1 MIYNINQ
8 STSIATNT
16 MRKFPRKIYSQM
28 LNWKNSSNGKTA
40 LLIEGP
46 RRVGK
51 STIVKEFAQKEY
63 ESYILVDFY
72 TASPEV
78 KQLFEDLSDLN
89 YIFLQLQ
96 LTYKTSLK
104 ERKSCII
111 FDEVQLCPKA
121 RQAIK
126 ALVNDG
132 RYDYIET
139 GSLISIHKNVKN
151 ILIPSEERKL
161 KMYPMDYEEFKWALG
176 DNTTIPLL
184 KKIYDSKKLIGQ
196 AACRKMLRDFRLYML
211 VGGMPQAVE
220 SYIETND
227 FSAVDS
233 VKRDIL
239 SLYEDDFR
247 KIDPTGKISAIFD
260 SIPAQ
265 LMSNTSRYH
274 ISSVLA
280 GNRANTV
287 LEQLAQL
294 EDSGTVLISHHTND
308 PNSGM
313 AQHKDLAKFKLFL
326 ADTGLFVTLA
336 FKDKSFTS
344 NEIYTRLLNDKLQ
357 ANLGYLYENIV
368 AQTLSAHGH
377 ELYYHTFIGSNARLS
392 VDDTNVEID
401 KRNNIDNINYE
412 VDFLISE
419 KSKIVPIEVKS
430 SGYKTHASLDAFVR
444 KFSSR
449 ISRGILLY
457 TKDYQ
462 RNGMLEYVPIVMT
475 EFL

>member
-1 MIYNINQ
+1 
-8 STSIATNT
+8 
-16 MRKFPRKIYSQM
+16 
-28 LNWKNSSNGKTA
+28 
-40 LLIEGP
+40 
-46 RRVGK
+46 
-51 STIVKEFAQKEY
+51 
-63 ESYILVDFY
+63 
-72 TASPEV
+72 
-78 KQLFEDLSDLN
+78 
-89 YIFLQLQ
+89 
-96 LTYKTSLK
+96 
-104 ERKSCII
+104 
-111 FDEVQLCPKA
+111 
-121 RQAIK
+121 
-126 ALVNDG
+126 
-132 RYDYIET
+132 
-139 GSLISIHKNVKN
+139 
-151 ILIPSEERKL
+151 
-161 KMYPMDYEEFKWALG
+161 MDYEEFKWALG

-184 KKIYDSKKLIGQ
+184 KKLYDSKKPIGQ

-227 FSAVDS
+227 FSAVDR

-274 ISSVLA
+274 VSSVLA

-313 AQHKDLAKFKLFL
+313 AQHKDLSKFKLFL

-344 NEIYTRLLNDKLQ
+344 NDIYMRLLNDKLQ
-357 ANLGYLYENIV
+357 VNLGYVYENIV
-368 AQTLSAHGH
+368 AQTLSTHGH
-377 ELYYHTFIGSNARLS
+377 ELYYHTFMDGDARLIA
-392 VDDTNVEID
+392 DDTNVEID
-401 KRNNIDNINYE
+401 NHDNRNNHNNRSYE
-412 VDFLISE
+412 VDFLIAD
-419 KSKIVPIEVKS
+419 KNKIVPIEVKS
-430 SGYKTHASLDAFVR
+430 SGYKTHASLDTFAR

-449 ISRGILLY
+449 IAREILIY
-457 TKDYQ
+457 TKDYLH
-462 RNGMLEYVPIVMT
+462 NGMLEYIPIVMT

>member
-1 MIYNINQ
+1 
-8 STSIATNT
+8 
-16 MRKFPRKIYSQM
+16 M

-51 STIVKEFAQKEY
+51 STIVKEFAQNEY

-161 KMYPMDYEEFKWALG
+161 KMHPMDYEEFKWALG

-184 KKIYDSKKLIGQ
+184 KKLYDSKKPIGQ

-227 FSAVDS
+227 FSAVDR

-274 ISSVLA
+274 VSSVLA

-313 AQHKDLAKFKLFL
+313 AQHKDLSKFKLFL

-344 NEIYTRLLNDKLQ
+344 NDIYMRLLNDKLQ
-357 ANLGYLYENIV
+357 VNLGYVYENIV
-368 AQTLSAHGH
+368 AQTLSTHGH
-377 ELYYHTFIGSNARLS
+377 ELYYHTFMDGDARLIA
-392 VDDTNVEID
+392 DDTNVEID
-401 KRNNIDNINYE
+401 NHDNRNNHNNRSYE
-412 VDFLISE
+412 VDFLIAD
-419 KSKIVPIEVKS
+419 KNKIVPIEVKS
-430 SGYKTHASLDAFVR
+430 SGYKTNASLDTFAR

-449 ISRGILLY
+449 IAREILIY
-457 TKDYQ
+457 TKDYLH
-462 RNGMLEYVPIVMT
+462 NGMLEYIPIVMT